1 MYVSIQNLYLICL
14 HNFICSFYL
23 INPGRPTIDLTPL
36 KKSNDYIILTGWGM
50 GIDRYDCGDFD
61 IDPPISIEETWE
73 TQEIWNGDRGDMVN
87 HHW

>member
-1 MYVSIQNLYLICL
+1 
-14 HNFICSFYL
+14 
-23 INPGRPTIDLTPL
+23 
-36 KKSNDYIILTGWGM
+36 M

-73 TQEIWNGDRGDMVN
+73 TQEMWIGDRGDMVN

>member
-36 KKSNDYIILTGWGM
+36 KKSNDYIILTGWGY
-50 GIDRYDCGDFD
+50 RYDCGDFD
-61 IDPPISIEETWE
+61 IDPSIYLH
-73 TQEIWNGDRGDMVN
+73 RGDMGDTGDMDWRQRR
-87 HHW
+87 HGE